1 MIPLIDLKAQYISL
15 KREINKAVSDV
26 LLSAKYIL
34 GPNVRALEQEI
45 ADYCGTKF
53 AVGVAS
59 GSDALI
65 LCLEAYGIGQGDEV
79 ITSPYSFFATA
90 EAISRVGATPVFVDI
105 DKGSYNID
113 VNKIEDSITQR
124 TKAIIPVHLFGQPA
138 VMDKIMD
145 IANRYSI
152 KVIEDACQAMG
163 GAFNGQKAG
172 ALGHAGCFSFFPTK
186 NLGGYGDGGIVTTN
200 DEELAR
206 QIRIL
211 RAHGSSKKYY
221 NTIIGYNSRLDEIQA
236 AILRVKLKQLDK
248 WNELRIAKAEYYN
261 NILNQLSLGLPQVVS
276 GAKHVYHLYIVR
288 HKNRSEIIEGL
299 KEKQIGCGIYYP
311 VPLHRQ
317 EAYRQQYSSV
327 SLPVAET
334 ASNETFALPLYPEIT
349 ETQQNKVH
357 KSLSKI
363 LRTIE
368 ENLNE

>member
-1 MIPLIDLKAQYISL
+1 MIPLIDLKSQYISL
-15 KREINKAVSDV
+15 RREINKAVSDV
-26 LLSAKYIL
+26 LLSSKYIL
-34 GPNVRALEQEI
+34 GPNVKALEQEI

-65 LCLEAYGIGQGDEV
+65 LCLEAYGIGPGDEV

-90 EAISRVGATPVFVDI
+90 EAISRVGAIPVFVDI
-105 DKGSYNID
+105 DENSYNID
-113 VNKIEDSITQR
+113 VDKIEDSITER

-138 VMDKIMD
+138 VMDKIME
-145 IANRYSI
+145 IANRYNL

-163 GAFNGQKAG
+163 ATFNNQKTG

-221 NTIIGYNSRLDEIQA
+221 NTVIGYISRLDEIQA

-248 WNELRIAKAEYYN
+248 WNELRRAKAEYYN
-261 NILNQLSLGLPQVVS
+261 NVLNGLSLGLPQVVT
-276 GAKHVYHLYIVR
+276 GAKHIYHLYILR
-288 HKNRSEIIEGL
+288 HKNRSEIIKGL
-299 KEKQIGCGIYYP
+299 KKKQIGCGIYYP

-317 EAYRQQYSSV
+317 EAYKQQFNSV
-327 SLPVAET
+327 SLPVAEA
-334 ASNETFALPLYPEIT
+334 ASKETFAIPLFPEMT
-349 ETQQNKVH
+349 ETQQNKVQ
-357 KSLSKI
+357 KSLRQI
-363 LRTIE
+363 LRAIE
-368 ENLNE
+368 RKP